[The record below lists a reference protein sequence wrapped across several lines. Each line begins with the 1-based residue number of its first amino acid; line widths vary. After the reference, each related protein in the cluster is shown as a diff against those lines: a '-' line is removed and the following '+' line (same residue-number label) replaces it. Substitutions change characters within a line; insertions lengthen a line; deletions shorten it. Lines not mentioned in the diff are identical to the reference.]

1 MRRKWTGPPFIPL
14 AVALVVASPPAL
26 PAQAFEGVL
35 TMRVRDMP
43 AGSEMRAFI
52 RGSKMRMEIQQAGG
66 APMVMIADPA
76 AGEEYVL
83 LPGQSVYMAMKLTDL
98 RKLADTLSRQS
109 RSPAG
114 STMIASGKKTEIAGY
129 RCEVY
134 RYRDPHTALDLC
146 LTKGMGNLGGTA
158 GLFGG
163 ISGRPSAPAD
173 EPPWARELSRQGAF
187 ALRVADTTG
196 SAIWEVT
203 RIEKKALEPAL
214 FAPPHGYRRMEMPTL
229 GRRTPGRP

>member
-1 MRRKWTGPPFIPL
+1 MRAPWRSRSFGPL
-14 AVALVVASPPAL
+14 AVALGLAAPSAL
-26 PAQAFEGVL
+26 PAQAFQGVL

-52 RGSKMRMEIQQAGG
+52 RGGKMRMEVQAAGG

-83 LPGQSVYMAMKLTDL
+83 LPGQQVFMAMKLTDL
-98 RKLADTLSRQS
+98 QKLADTLARGA

-114 STMIASGKKTEIAGY
+114 STMTASGKKAAIAGY
-129 RCEVY
+129 SCEIY
-134 RYRDPHTALDLC
+134 RYRDPHSALDLC
-146 LTKGMGNLGGTA
+146 LAKGLGTLGGAA

-163 ISGRPSAPAD
+163 ISGRPGTPSD

-196 SAIWEVT
+196 VAVWEVT
-203 RIEKKALEPAL
+203 RIEKKAVDATL
-214 FAPPHGYRRMEMPTL
+214 FAPPHGYRRMEMPSL
-229 GRRTPGRP
+229 GRRPPGGS